1 MFRNSAPSG
10 NPASLQRDQ
19 RRRWPWRTVDGP
31 ATAGLGGRATGVG
44 TRETSERIAQGARLA
59 ALLVLA
65 VTSTAP
71 AALESDRSQPIELAA
86 DSVDINEG
94 EGLSI
99 YRGDVDLRQG
109 SMRLRADVVTVHHR
123 GRDPS
128 RVVAEG
134 RPVRFEQAS
143 TRGPVEG
150 QARRVEYEIASENL
164 ELTGDAVLK
173 QGQDT
178 MRSDRIVYDRV
189 RAVVKAGAAAEGK
202 ERVRISIQPPAK

>member
-1 MFRNSAPSG
+1 MFRNR
-10 NPASLQRDQ
+10 L
-19 RRRWPWRTVDGP
+19 
-31 ATAGLGGRATGVG
+31 ATLLALTLMATG
-44 TRETSERIAQGARLA
+44 
-59 ALLVLA
+59 A
-65 VTSTAP
+65 V
-71 AALESDRSQPIELAA
+71 ALESDRNQPIELAA
-86 DSVDINEG
+86 DSVDINEA
-94 EGLSI
+94 EGLSV

-109 SMRLRADVVTVHHR
+109 SMHLQADVVRVHHR

-134 RPVRFEQAS
+134 RPVRFEQQS

-164 ELTGDAVLK
+164 ELSGDAVLV
-173 QGQDT
+173 QGKDT

-202 ERVRISIQPPAK
+202 QRVRISIQPPAR